1 MNAKVRGITGDVLA
15 NQEVQAVLKQDHA
28 LLEALKKTVEDGLVE
43 KREVDDLAKLLDKSG
58 IQGELSKEVSEVD
71 MSGMVDQALDKV
83 KFTEGVGNV
92 QKLLRIAMAAV
103 LLMLPVSAF
112 AGENPKNVNKPRA
125 KVEKLKQGL
134 SLKGYVR
141 DGKDLTITDF
151 GEFSREEVQEALDEL
166 QITGGFLKFFSD
178 GKGILFTNY
187 GGKVL
192 YDGVTFKGDWQKELV
207 YKLVFLLRNQRRDP
221 RVLNQT
227 FPDWE
232 GKQWLE
238 SDGGSAKKQ
247 KQKEAKEAMKRKIPV
262 IKFEK
267 NPKTEADFLAL
278 HNQMKGILDK
288 LLKGVDVN
296 KIKNDPAYVDFN
308 KTMEFIMTAKLQNYL
323 LKADEHQLKYME
335 NQINKKIKDLYNL
348 TT

>member
-28 LLEALKKTVEDGLVE
+28 LLEALKQTVEDGLVE

-92 QKLLRIAMAAV
+92 QKMLRIAMAAV

-125 KVEKLKQGL
+125 KVEKLEQGL
-134 SLKGYVR
+134 SLKRYIKG
-141 DGKDLTITDF
+141 GKDLIIKKF
-151 GEFSREEVQEALDEL
+151 GGVSPSEIQEALESLRTGKRALNQFLEVVDGRGIAFSTANGRFEFIPFEDGWESKFIEEL
-166 QITGGFLKFFSD
+166 RYWLRRH
-178 GKGILFTNY
+178 KGNDSEYLIGTLAPK
-187 GGKVL
+187 GKVEIEVV
-192 YDGVTFKGDWQKELV
+192 GNEA
-207 YKLVFLLRNQRRDP
+207 P
-221 RVLNQT
+221 RIRL
-227 FPDWE
+227 D
-232 GKQWLE
+232 
-238 SDGGSAKKQ
+238 
-247 KQKEAKEAMKRKIPV
+247 
-262 IKFEK
+262 K

-288 LLKGVDVN
+288 MLKGVDVN
-296 KIKNDPAYVDFN
+296 KIKNESAYVDFN
-308 KTMEFIMTAKLQNYL
+308 DYMHDLLSQRIQDYL
-323 LKADEHQLKYME
+323 RDKRDPNRLKSAEIHY
-335 NQINKKIKDLYNL
+335 NNVIKRMYTLVNNL
-348 TT
+348 S